1 MNKHYYI
8 SSEGK
13 ITKSIIFGEPY
24 ISINCGSVLDFSP
37 AKVKELLSKNTSYNI
52 DLIEESIAEIHH
64 NRDIFFIR
72 EDNTIKNTPSEIS
85 LEDFLC
91 SIK

>member
-1 MNKHYYI
+1 MKKHYYI

-24 ISINCGSVLDFSP
+24 ISINCGSVLNFSP
-37 AKVKELLSKNTSYNI
+37 AKVKELLSKNTSYTI
-52 DLIEESIAEIHH
+52 DLIEGSIAEIHH

-72 EDNTIKNTPSEIS
+72 ESNTIKNTPSEMN
-85 LEDFLC
+85 LEDFLS

>member
-8 SSEGK
+8 SNNGK

-24 ISINCGSVLDFSP
+24 ISINCGSHLEFDP
-37 AKVKELLSKNTSYNI
+37 HKVKEILLNNTSYSI
-52 DLIEESIAEIHH
+52 DLVEESIAEIHY
-64 NRDIFFIR
+64 NKDFFFMR
-72 EDNTIKNTPSEIS
+72 NDRTIENTPSETS
-85 LEDFLC
+85 LEDFLY

>member
-52 DLIEESIAEIHH
+52 DLIEKSIAEIHH
-64 NRDIFFIR
+64 NKDIFFIR
-72 EDNTIKNTPSEIS
+72 EDRTIKNTPSEIS
-85 LEDFLC
+85 LEDFLY

>member
-13 ITKSIIFGEPY
+13 ITKSLIFGEPY
-24 ISINCGSVLDFSP
+24 ISINCGSVLDFNP
-37 AKVKELLSKNTSYNI
+37 HKVKELLSDNTSYSI
-52 DLIEESIAEIHH
+52 DLVEESIAEIHH
-64 NRDIFFIR
+64 NKDIFFIR
-72 EDNTIKNTPSEIS
+72 EDKTIENTPSEIS
-85 LEDFLC
+85 LEDFLY